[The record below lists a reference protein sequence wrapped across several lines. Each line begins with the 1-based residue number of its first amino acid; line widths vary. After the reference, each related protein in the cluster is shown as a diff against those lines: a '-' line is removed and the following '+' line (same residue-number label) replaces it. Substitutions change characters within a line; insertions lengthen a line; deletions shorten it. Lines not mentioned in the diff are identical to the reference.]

1 MNILF
6 VNCCIRGES
15 IPAPWVCAGPPWRRS
30 GPSIPTPPSRNSA
43 WIRRSRPFHSDTL
56 ARRNA
61 LEHQKDFSDP
71 MFRYAQQFAEAEIV
85 VVGAPYWEYQ
95 FPALLRCYI
104 EHISV
109 NGVTFAY
116 GEAPPPRTGERGAPV
131 LHHHCRRPHSG
142 PELRV

>member
-1 MNILF
+1 
-6 VNCCIRGES
+6 
-15 IPAPWVCAGPPWRRS
+15 
-30 GPSIPTPPSRNSA
+30 
-43 WIRRSRPFHSDTL
+43 
-56 ARRNA
+56 
-61 LEHQKDFSDP
+61 
-71 MFRYAQQFAEAEIV
+71 MFRYAHQFAEAEIV

-116 GEAPPPRTGERGAPV
+116 GDDGRPTDWGRGAAV
-131 LHHHCRRPHSG
+131 LHRHCRRPHSG